1 VTPVSVKPEPAPEPA
16 PEPTEST
23 PSNLDQ
29 RIDELTNKVDSL
41 LQLVNQPAKP
51 QPTVAPVPV
60 PVDLT
65 PEPATTEPNTVKVT
79 YNNPVPDQGIQK
91 APKQE
96 VESAAPA
103 EKKSVF
109 HRYYAHSG
117 RDMLSIVSVGYSTYF
132 MVGQPAGTPST
143 QDAFKRHI
151 INFEILEWRAKC
163 FGMQMFNF
171 EMGVNTPDYDSPIT
185 RWQFERGGVTPDR
198 RVEATPKTMW
208 FAYKPA
214 IKFYIPCTK
223 WLALEL
229 YGGAEVDL
237 TGMWYRI
244 NSKYY
249 DDKQYIPDQNFFV
262 GAFGGLG
269 FMLTGVPPIPL
280 EIKAEYRHPVKGNTA
295 LVPQGIYISAQLH
308 LAAPLKRNKYK

>member
-1 VTPVSVKPEPAPEPA
+1 MHWDPPQVEPKPVEQ
-16 PEPTEST
+16 
-23 PSNLDQ
+23 D
-29 RIDELTNKVDSL
+29 
-41 LQLVNQPAKP
+41 
-51 QPTVAPVPV
+51 
-60 PVDLT
+60 
-65 PEPATTEPNTVKVT
+65 TVKVT
-79 YNNPVPDQGIQK
+79 YINPVPTENTTK
-91 APKQE
+91 ETK
-96 VESAAPA
+96 PA
-103 EKKSVF
+103 EKQQVETTPAPKKSVF

-132 MVGQPAGTPST
+132 MVGQPAGTSST
-143 QDAFKRHI
+143 ADAFKRHI

-171 EMGVNTPDYDSPIT
+171 EMGVNTPDYESPIT
-185 RWQFERGGVTPDR
+185 RWQFERGGANTFNQPDPDKR
-198 RVEATPKTMW
+198 IEADPKTMW

-237 TGMWYRI
+237 TGLWYKI

-249 DDKQYIPDQNFFV
+249 NDNPNISNQNYFV

-280 EIKAEYRHPVKGNTA
+280 EIKAEYRHPIQGNKV

-308 LAAPLKRNKYK
+308 IAAPLKRNKYK